1 VVGDNAKVTVI
12 AEEAKE
18 CKVASLKGNGVLI
31 KLQDTLE
38 YSQMAEQGIDDMVEI
53 DELNPAS
60 ILYNLMTR
68 YKRDEIYTYVGPI
81 LLVLNPFKAIEG
93 LDTDENRLKYV

>member
-1 VVGDNAKVTVI
+1 
-12 AEEAKE
+12 
-18 CKVASLKGNGVLI
+18 
-31 KLQDTLE
+31 
-38 YSQMAEQGIDDMVEI
+38 MVEI

-68 YKRDEIYTYVGPI
+68 YRRDEIYTYVGPI

-93 LDTDENRLKYV
+93 INDEENRLRYVEIVNSATPY